1 MPNHTKTKLLFSS
14 NLDLPSR
21 LALVKAAYLTHNH
34 INRKI
39 LVDTYGVTQ
48 IQAGALMREFI
59 EAHSKTITWFPENT
73 HYRLIEK

>member
-1 MPNHTKTKLLFSS
+1 MSNRTQTKLLFSPS
-14 NLDLPSR
+14 LDLPSR
-21 LALVKAAYLTHNH
+21 LALVKTAYLAHGH

-39 LVDTYGVTQ
+39 LVETYGVTQ

-59 EAHSKTITWFPENT
+59 EAHSKTIAWFPENT